1 MSSQPKTLL
10 TEEQYLEIERAA
22 EVRSEFYRG
31 QMFAMA
37 AASEAH
43 NLIVRNLL
51 MKATP
56 QLLSQGCNIYFLDMR
71 VRISV
76 TGSYF
81 YPDLAVVCGKPEFLK
96 GPPDTLLNPK
106 VVVEVLSQSTE
117 RWDRGR
123 KFQNYKT
130 IPSLE
135 QYLLISSD
143 NVFLDLYTRQP
154 SGDWL
159 LSSFDQL
166 DQTVELQSV
175 GCRLPVAELYQGV
188 DLTA

>member
-31 QMFAMA
+31 EMFAMA
-37 AASEAH
+37 GSSEAH
-43 NLIVRNLL
+43 NLLVGNLYAIVR
-51 MKATP
+51 P
-56 QLLSQGCNIYFLDMR
+56 QLHSRGCKAYFVDMR

-143 NVFLDLYTRQP
+143 NVFLDLYTRQR

-166 DQTVELQSV
+166 EQTVELQSV